1 MDSKELLNKISVE
14 QIVGLMVNYYGI
26 EMKEDTD
33 PLAYIFATRCHHS
46 FDEEASFKL
55 YLYKENKTFVCYS
68 SCGSMSLFDF
78 VMTMN
83 DCTFAES
90 VQFLEEYFHIG
101 INFQRGFGR
110 PKREKIEIKPYV
122 KKEVDFNEQL
132 PEYDG
137 SILNTFI
144 NYKPIE
150 WISEGIS
157 VETME
162 KYEIRYS
169 MENNSIIIPHR
180 DKDGR
185 LVGIRERNL
194 DKRQVEVLGRKYV
207 PHFSFTH
214 RLTYK
219 HRLSMNA
226 YGIDKNK
233 EAISEYKKCIIF
245 EAEKS
250 VLKMDTAY
258 GNNPSVAVG
267 GSSVSLYQLNLL
279 KELGVK
285 DIYLSF
291 DKEEGI
297 KWEQKLDKICKR
309 IYDFGFNVFIIE
321 DKEGKYLDL
330 KDSPIDK
337 GKEIFEILLRE
348 ARKYE

>member
-132 PEYDG
+132 PQYDDN
-137 SILNTFI
+137 ILNTFI
-144 NYKPIE
+144 NFHAVE
-150 WISEGIS
+150 WLEEGIS
-157 VETME
+157 HETMD
-162 KYEIRYS
+162 KYGIKYDIETQGVV
-169 MENNSIIIPHR
+169 IPHY
-180 DKDGR
+180 DKDSR

-194 DKRQVEVLGRKYV
+194 DKRQIDMGRKYV
-207 PHFSFTH
+207 PYTSFTH
-214 RLTYK
+214 RKTYK
-219 HRLSMNA
+219 HPLGKNL
-226 YGIDKNK
+226 YGINFNK
-233 EAISEYKKCIIF
+233 EAINKFKKCIIF

-250 VLKMDTAY
+250 VLKMDTVY
-258 GNNPSVAVG
+258 GNNNPSVSVG
-267 GSSVSLYQLNLL
+267 GSSISEYQLNLL
-279 KELGVK
+279 KTNGCEKV
-285 DIYLSF
+285 YLAF
-291 DKEEGI
+291 DREDGE
-297 KWEQKLDKICKR
+297 KWENKLDKICQR
-309 IYDFGFNVFIIE
+309 IVNFGLECYIIE
-321 DKEGKYLDL
+321 DKEGKYLNL
-330 KDSPIDK
+330 KSSPIDH
-337 GKEIFEILLRE
+337 GKEVFEILLQG

>member
-132 PEYDG
+132 PQYDDN
-137 SILNTFI
+137 ILNTFI
-144 NYKPIE
+144 NFHAVE
-150 WISEGIS
+150 WLEEGIS
-157 VETME
+157 HETMD
-162 KYEIRYS
+162 KYGIKYDIETQGVV
-169 MENNSIIIPHR
+169 IPHY
-180 DKDGR
+180 DKDSR

-194 DKRQVEVLGRKYV
+194 DKRQIDMGRKYV
-207 PHFSFTH
+207 PYTSFTH
-214 RLTYK
+214 RKTYK
-219 HRLSMNA
+219 HPLGKNL
-226 YGIDKNK
+226 YGINFNK
-233 EAISEYKKCIIF
+233 EAINKFKKCIIF

-250 VLKMDTAY
+250 VLKMDTVY
-258 GNNPSVAVG
+258 GNNNPSVSVG
-267 GSSVSLYQLNLL
+267 GSSISEYQLNLL
-279 KELGVK
+279 KTNGCEK
-285 DIYLSF
+285 IYLAF
-291 DKEEGI
+291 DREDGE
-297 KWEQKLDKICKR
+297 KWENKLDKICQR
-309 IYDFGFNVFIIE
+309 IINFGLECYVIE
-321 DKEGKYLDL
+321 DKEGKYLNL
-330 KDSPIDK
+330 KSSPIDH
-337 GKEIFEILLRE
+337 GKEVFEILLQG

>member
-1 MDSKELLNKISVE
+1 
-14 QIVGLMVNYYGI
+14 
-26 EMKEDTD
+26 
-33 PLAYIFATRCHHS
+33 
-46 FDEEASFKL
+46 
-55 YLYKENKTFVCYS
+55 
-68 SCGSMSLFDF
+68 MSLFDF

-83 DCTFAES
+83 NCTFAES
-90 VQFLEEYFHIG
+90 VQFLESYFHIG
-101 INFQRGFGR
+101 MNFQRGFGR
-110 PKREKIEIKPYV
+110 PKREEIEIKPYV
-122 KKEVDFNEQL
+122 RKEVDFNEQL

-150 WISEGIS
+150 WIYEGIS

-162 KYEIRYS
+162 KYGIRYS
-169 MENNSIIIPHR
+169 IENNSIIIPHR

-194 DKRQVEVLGRKYV
+194 DKRQVEVLGRKYT
-207 PHFSFTH
+207 PYTSFAH

-233 EAISEYKKCIIF
+233 EAINEYKKCIIF

-250 VLKMDTAY
+250 VLKMDSVWN
-258 GNNPSVAVG
+258 NNPSVAVG

-321 DKEGKYLDL
+321 DVEGKYLDL

-337 GKEIFEILLRE
+337 GEFVFLELYKN
-348 ARKYE
+348 ARKYN

>member
-1 MDSKELLNKISVE
+1 
-14 QIVGLMVNYYGI
+14 
-26 EMKEDTD
+26 
-33 PLAYIFATRCHHS
+33 
-46 FDEEASFKL
+46 
-55 YLYKENKTFVCYS
+55 
-68 SCGSMSLFDF
+68 MSIFDF

-83 DCTFAES
+83 NCTFAES
-90 VQFLEEYFHIG
+90 VQFLESYFHIG
-101 INFQRGFGR
+101 MNFQRGFGR
-110 PKREKIEIKPYV
+110 PKREETEIKPYV
-122 KKEVDFNEQL
+122 RKEVDFNEQL

-144 NYKPIE
+144 NYKPVE
-150 WISEGIS
+150 WIYEGIS

-169 MENNSIIIPHR
+169 IENNSIIIPHR

-194 DKRQVEVLGRKYV
+194 DRRQVEVLGRKYT
-207 PHFSFTH
+207 PYTSFTH

-233 EAISEYKKCIIF
+233 EVISEYKKCIIF

-250 VLKMDTAY
+250 VLKMDSVWN
-258 GNNPSVAVG
+258 NNPSVAVG

-291 DKEEGI
+291 DKEEGE

-321 DKEGKYLDL
+321 DVEGKYLDL

-337 GKEIFEILLRE
+337 GEFVFLELYKN
-348 ARKYE
+348 ARKYN

>member
-1 MDSKELLNKISVE
+1 
-14 QIVGLMVNYYGI
+14 
-26 EMKEDTD
+26 
-33 PLAYIFATRCHHS
+33 
-46 FDEEASFKL
+46 
-55 YLYKENKTFVCYS
+55 
-68 SCGSMSLFDF
+68 MSLFDF

-83 DCTFAES
+83 NCTFAES
-90 VQFLEEYFHIG
+90 VQFLESYFHIG
-101 INFQRGFGR
+101 MNFQRGFGR
-110 PKREKIEIKPYV
+110 PKREEIEVKPYV
-122 KKEVDFNEQL
+122 RKEVDFNEQL

-144 NYKPIE
+144 NYKPVE
-150 WISEGIS
+150 WIYEGIS

-169 MENNSIIIPHR
+169 IENNSIIIPHR

-194 DKRQVEVLGRKYV
+194 DRRQVEVLGRKYV
-207 PHFSFTH
+207 PHTSFAH

-219 HRLSMNA
+219 HRLSMNT
-226 YGIDKNK
+226 YGILQNK

-250 VLKMDTAY
+250 VLKMDSVWN
-258 GNNPSVAVG
+258 NNPSVAVG

-291 DKEEGI
+291 DKEEGE
-297 KWEQKLDKICKR
+297 KWDNKLDKICQR
-309 IYDFGFNVFIIE
+309 IVNFGLECYIIE

-337 GKEIFEILLRE
+337 GEFVFLELYKN
-348 ARKYE
+348 ARKYNK

>member
-132 PEYDG
+132 PQYDDN
-137 SILNTFI
+137 ILNTFI
-144 NYKPIE
+144 NFHAVE
-150 WISEGIS
+150 WLEEGIS
-157 VETME
+157 HETMD
-162 KYEIRYS
+162 KYGIKYDIETQGVV
-169 MENNSIIIPHR
+169 IPHY
-180 DKDGR
+180 DKDSR

-194 DKRQVEVLGRKYV
+194 DKRQIDMGRKYV
-207 PHFSFTH
+207 PYTSFTH
-214 RLTYK
+214 RKTYK
-219 HRLSMNA
+219 HPLGKNL
-226 YGIDKNK
+226 YGINFNK
-233 EAISEYKKCIIF
+233 EAINKFKKCIIF

-250 VLKMDTAY
+250 VLKMDTVY
-258 GNNPSVAVG
+258 GNNNPSVSVG
-267 GSSVSLYQLNLL
+267 GSSISEYQLNLL
-279 KELGVK
+279 KTNGCEKV
-285 DIYLSF
+285 YLAF
-291 DKEEGI
+291 DREDGE
-297 KWEQKLDKICKR
+297 KWESKLDKICQR
-309 IYDFGFNVFIIE
+309 IVNFGLECYVIE

-330 KDSPIDK
+330 KSSPIDH
-337 GKEIFEILLRE
+337 GKEVFEILLRGV
-348 ARKYE
+348 RKYE

>member
-132 PEYDG
+132 PQYDDN
-137 SILNTFI
+137 ILNTFI
-144 NYKPIE
+144 NFHAVE
-150 WISEGIS
+150 WLEEGIS
-157 VETME
+157 HETMD
-162 KYEIRYS
+162 KYGIKYDIETQGVV
-169 MENNSIIIPHR
+169 IPHY
-180 DKDGR
+180 DKNNR

-194 DKRQVEVLGRKYV
+194 DKKQIDIGRKYV
-207 PHFSFTH
+207 PYTSFTH

-250 VLKMDTAY
+250 VLKMDTIY

-267 GSSVSLYQLNLL
+267 GSSISEYQLNLL
-279 KELGVK
+279 KTNGCEKV
-285 DIYLSF
+285 YLAF
-291 DKEEGI
+291 DREDGE
-297 KWEQKLDKICKR
+297 KWESKLDKICQR
-309 IYDFGFNVFIIE
+309 IVNFGLECYVIE

-330 KDSPIDK
+330 KSSPIDH
-337 GKEIFEILLRE
+337 GKEVFEILLQG

>member
-1 MDSKELLNKISVE
+1 MNSKELKEKLSLDMIVDLVIYLGGEFNEQMETNEKMVLNTS
-14 QIVGLMVNYYGI
+14 L
-26 EMKEDTD
+26 
-33 PLAYIFATRCHHS
+33 CHGGES
-46 FDEEASFKL
+46 WKCE
-55 YLYKENKTFVCYS
+55 LYKDSFNFHCYTNCGTFDIITLVQE
-68 SCGSMSLFDF
+68 
-78 VMTMN
+78 VM
-83 DCTFAES
+83 DLSFSEAIE
-90 VQFLEEYFHIG
+90 FIEEYFHLG

-110 PKREKIEIKPYV
+110 PK
-122 KKEVDFNEQL
+122 KKEVPIRKPIKKEIDFNERL
-132 PEYDG
+132 PEYDS

-150 WISEGIS
+150 WIYEGIS

-162 KYEIRYS
+162 KYSIKFS
-169 MENNSIIIPHR
+169 IENNSIIIPHR
-180 DKDGR
+180 DQLGR

-194 DKRQVEVLGRKYV
+194 DKKQVEVLGRKYV
-207 PHFSFTH
+207 PYFSFAH

-233 EAISEYKKCIIF
+233 EAINEYKKCIIF

-337 GKEIFEILLRE
+337 GQDIFEILLGE

>member
-122 KKEVDFNEQL
+122 KKEVDFNERL

-144 NYKPIE
+144 NFHAVE
-150 WISEGIS
+150 WLEEGIS
-157 VETME
+157 HETMD
-162 KYEIRYS
+162 KYGIKYDIETQGVV
-169 MENNSIIIPHR
+169 IPHY
-180 DKDGR
+180 DKDSR

-194 DKRQVEVLGRKYV
+194 DKRQIDMGRKYV
-207 PHFSFTH
+207 PYTSFTH
-214 RLTYK
+214 RKTYK

-233 EAISEYKKCIIF
+233 EAINEYKKCIIF

-267 GSSVSLYQLNLL
+267 GSSISEYQLNLL
-279 KELGVK
+279 KTNGCK
-285 DIYLSF
+285 KIYLAF
-291 DKEEGI
+291 DREDGT
-297 KWEQKLDKICKR
+297 KWENKLDKICQR
-309 IYDFGFNVFIIE
+309 IINFNLECFIIE

-330 KDSPIDK
+330 KMSPIDN
-337 GKEIFEILLRE
+337 GREVFEILLRE

>member
-1 MDSKELLNKISVE
+1 MDSKELLNRISIE
-14 QIVGLMVNYYGI
+14 QIVSLLVNYYGI
-26 EMKEDTD
+26 EMKGDD
-33 PLAYIFATRCHHS
+33 GLAYIFATRCHHS

-132 PEYDG
+132 PQYDDN
-137 SILNTFI
+137 ILNTFI
-144 NYKPIE
+144 NFHAVE
-150 WISEGIS
+150 WLEEGIS
-157 VETME
+157 HETMD
-162 KYEIRYS
+162 KYGIKYDIETQGVV
-169 MENNSIIIPHR
+169 IPHY
-180 DKDGR
+180 DKNNR

-194 DKRQVEVLGRKYV
+194 DKRQIDMGRKYV
-207 PHFSFTH
+207 PYTSFTH
-214 RLTYK
+214 RKTYK
-219 HRLSMNA
+219 HPLGKNL
-226 YGIDKNK
+226 YGINFNK
-233 EAISEYKKCIIF
+233 EAINKFKKCIIF

-250 VLKMDTAY
+250 VLKMDTVY
-258 GNNPSVAVG
+258 SNNNPSVSVG
-267 GSSVSLYQLNLL
+267 GSSISEYQLNLL
-279 KELGVK
+279 KTNGCEKV
-285 DIYLSF
+285 YLAF
-291 DKEEGI
+291 DREDGE
-297 KWEQKLDKICKR
+297 KWENKLDKICQR
-309 IYDFGFNVFIIE
+309 IVNFGLECYVIE

-337 GKEIFEILLRE
+337 GEFVFLELYKN
-348 ARKYE
+348 ARKYNK

>member
-144 NYKPIE
+144 NFHAVE
-150 WISEGIS
+150 WLEEGIS
-157 VETME
+157 HETMD
-162 KYEIRYS
+162 KYGIKYDIETQGVV
-169 MENNSIIIPHR
+169 IPHY
-180 DKDGR
+180 DKDSR

-194 DKRQVEVLGRKYV
+194 DKRQIDMGRKYV
-207 PHFSFTH
+207 PYTSFTH
-214 RLTYK
+214 RKTYK
-219 HRLSMNA
+219 HKLSMNA

-250 VLKMDTAY
+250 VLKMDTIY

-267 GSSVSLYQLNLL
+267 GSSISEYQLNLL
-279 KELGVK
+279 KTNGCEKV
-285 DIYLSF
+285 YLAF
-291 DKEEGI
+291 DREDGE
-297 KWEQKLDKICKR
+297 KWESKLDKICQR
-309 IYDFGFNVFIIE
+309 IVNFGLECYVIE

-330 KDSPIDK
+330 KMSPIDN
-337 GKEIFEILLRE
+337 GREVFEILLRE

>member
-1 MDSKELLNKISVE
+1 
-14 QIVGLMVNYYGI
+14 
-26 EMKEDTD
+26 
-33 PLAYIFATRCHHS
+33 
-46 FDEEASFKL
+46 
-55 YLYKENKTFVCYS
+55 
-68 SCGSMSLFDF
+68 MSLFDF

-83 DCTFAES
+83 NCTFAES
-90 VQFLEEYFHIG
+90 VQFLESYFHIG
-101 INFQRGFGR
+101 MNFQRGFGR
-110 PKREKIEIKPYV
+110 PKREEIEIKPYV
-122 KKEVDFNEQL
+122 RKEVDFNEQL

-144 NYKPIE
+144 NYKPVE
-150 WISEGIS
+150 WIYEGIS

-169 MENNSIIIPHR
+169 IENNSIIIPHR

-194 DKRQVEVLGRKYV
+194 DKRQVEVLGRKYT
-207 PHFSFTH
+207 PYTSFAH

-250 VLKMDTAY
+250 VLKMDTIY

-267 GSSVSLYQLNLL
+267 GSSISPYQLNLL

-321 DKEGKYLDL
+321 DVEGKYLDL

-337 GKEIFEILLRE
+337 GEFVFLELYKN
-348 ARKYE
+348 ARKYN

>member
-132 PEYDG
+132 PQYDDN
-137 SILNTFI
+137 ILNTFI
-144 NYKPIE
+144 NFHAVE
-150 WISEGIS
+150 WLEEGIS
-157 VETME
+157 HETMG
-162 KYEIRYS
+162 KYGIKYDIETQGVV
-169 MENNSIIIPHR
+169 IPHY
-180 DKDGR
+180 DKDSR

-194 DKRQVEVLGRKYV
+194 DKRQIDMGRKYV
-207 PHFSFTH
+207 PYTSFTH
-214 RLTYK
+214 RKTYK
-219 HRLSMNA
+219 HPLGKNL
-226 YGIDKNK
+226 YGINFNK
-233 EAISEYKKCIIF
+233 EAINKFKKCIIF

-250 VLKMDTAY
+250 VLKMDTVY
-258 GNNPSVAVG
+258 GNNNPSVSVG
-267 GSSVSLYQLNLL
+267 GSSISEYQLNLL
-279 KELGVK
+279 KTNGCEKV
-285 DIYLSF
+285 YLAF
-291 DKEEGI
+291 DREDGE
-297 KWEQKLDKICKR
+297 KWENKLDKICQR
-309 IYDFGFNVFIIE
+309 IVNFGLECYVIE

-330 KDSPIDK
+330 KSSPIDH
-337 GKEIFEILLRE
+337 GKEVFEILLQG
-348 ARKYE
+348 ARKI

>member
-132 PEYDG
+132 PQYDDN
-137 SILNTFI
+137 ILNTFI
-144 NYKPIE
+144 NFHAVE
-150 WISEGIS
+150 WLEEGIS
-157 VETME
+157 HETMG
-162 KYEIRYS
+162 KYGIKYDIETQGVV
-169 MENNSIIIPHR
+169 IPHY
-180 DKDGR
+180 DKDSR

-194 DKRQVEVLGRKYV
+194 DKRQIDMGRKYV
-207 PHFSFTH
+207 PYTSFTH
-214 RLTYK
+214 RKTYK
-219 HRLSMNA
+219 HPLGKNL
-226 YGIDKNK
+226 YGINFNK
-233 EAISEYKKCIIF
+233 EAINKFKKCIIF

-250 VLKMDTAY
+250 VLKMDTVY
-258 GNNPSVAVG
+258 GNNNPSVSVG
-267 GSSVSLYQLNLL
+267 GSSISEYQLNLL
-279 KELGVK
+279 KTNGCEKV
-285 DIYLSF
+285 YLAF
-291 DKEEGI
+291 DREDGE
-297 KWEQKLDKICKR
+297 KWENKLDKICQR
-309 IYDFGFNVFIIE
+309 IINFGLECYVIE

-330 KDSPIDK
+330 KSSPIDH
-337 GKEIFEILLRE
+337 GKEVFEILLQG

>member
-1 MDSKELLNKISVE
+1 
-14 QIVGLMVNYYGI
+14 
-26 EMKEDTD
+26 
-33 PLAYIFATRCHHS
+33 
-46 FDEEASFKL
+46 
-55 YLYKENKTFVCYS
+55 
-68 SCGSMSLFDF
+68 MSLFDF

-83 DCTFAES
+83 NCTFAES
-90 VQFLEEYFHIG
+90 VQFLESYFHIG
-101 INFQRGFGR
+101 MNFQRGFGR
-110 PKREKIEIKPYV
+110 PKREEIEIKPYV
-122 KKEVDFNEQL
+122 RKEVDFNEQL

-150 WISEGIS
+150 WIYEGIS

-162 KYEIRYS
+162 KYGIRYS
-169 MENNSIIIPHR
+169 IENNSIIIPHR

-214 RLTYK
+214 RKTYK

-250 VLKMDTAY
+250 VLKMDTIY

-285 DIYLSF
+285 DVYLSF

-330 KDSPIDK
+330 KSSPIDH
-337 GKEIFEILLRE
+337 GKEVFEILLQG

>member
-78 VMTMN
+78 IMTMN

-132 PEYDG
+132 PQYDDN
-137 SILNTFI
+137 ILNTFI
-144 NYKPIE
+144 NFHAVE
-150 WISEGIS
+150 WLEEGIS
-157 VETME
+157 HETMD
-162 KYEIRYS
+162 KYGIKYDIETQGVV
-169 MENNSIIIPHR
+169 IPHY
-180 DKDGR
+180 DKDSR

-194 DKRQVEVLGRKYV
+194 DKRQIDMGRKYV
-207 PHFSFTH
+207 PYTSFTH
-214 RLTYK
+214 RKTYK
-219 HRLSMNA
+219 HPLGKNL
-226 YGIDKNK
+226 YGINFNK
-233 EAISEYKKCIIF
+233 EAINKFKKCIIF

-250 VLKMDTAY
+250 VLKMDTVY
-258 GNNPSVAVG
+258 GNNNPSVSVG
-267 GSSVSLYQLNLL
+267 GSSISEYQLNLL
-279 KELGVK
+279 KTNGCEK
-285 DIYLSF
+285 IYLAF
-291 DKEEGI
+291 DREDGE
-297 KWEQKLDKICKR
+297 KWENKLDKICQR
-309 IYDFGFNVFIIE
+309 IINFGLECYVIE
-321 DKEGKYLDL
+321 DKEGKYLNL
-330 KDSPIDK
+330 KSSPIDH
-337 GKEIFEILLRE
+337 GKEVFEILLQG